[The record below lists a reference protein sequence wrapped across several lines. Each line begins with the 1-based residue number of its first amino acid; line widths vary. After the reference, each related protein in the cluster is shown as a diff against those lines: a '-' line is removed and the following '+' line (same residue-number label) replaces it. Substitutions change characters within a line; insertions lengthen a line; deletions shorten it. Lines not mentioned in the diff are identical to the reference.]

1 MSTSTSLV
9 EAQQMLN
16 LYITAEKTILKN
28 QSYTIK
34 DRTFTRADLKQ
45 VISGR
50 RYWQSV
56 VDSLLSGGGM
66 KVRRVLFRDK

>member
-1 MSTSTSLV
+1 
-9 EAQQMLN
+9 MLN
-16 LYITAEKTILKN
+16 LYITAEKAVLKS

-34 DRTFTRADLKQ
+34 DRTFERADLKT
-45 VISGR
+45 ITAER
-50 RYWQSV
+50 RRWQGI

>member
-1 MSTSTSLV
+1 MATSITVS

-16 LYITAEKTILKN
+16 LYINAEKAILKN

-34 DRTFTRADLKQ
+34 DRTFTRADLKT
-45 VISGR
+45 VATER
-50 RYWQSV
+50 RRWQST

-66 KVRRVLFRDK
+66 RVRRVLFRDK